1 MAQLFDPETVRT
13 LAEQMARTG
22 NVDPTGGAAANN
34 AGSPFE
40 QQLALLATAEKVT
53 PRTALGVLLGQALA
67 GGINAWK
74 QNYDDRGYIKDRFAA
89 ATPEERAAMLETIR
103 QGNAARADRLAN
115 LAAQQGLQV
124 GNAPQLVPT
133 PAPATPSILGDAG
146 RLSTAAN
153 IPVTDVDW
161 QRRFSLRNALGWV
174 R

>member
-1 MAQLFDPETVRT
+1 MAQLFDPETVRA
-13 LAEQMARTG
+13 LAEQMAMTS
-22 NVDPTGGAAANN
+22 NVDPTGGAATNN

-40 QQLALLATAEKVT
+40 QQLKLLAKAEKVN

-103 QGNAARADRLAN
+103 QSNAARADRLAN
-115 LAAQQGLQV
+115 LAAQKGLQI
-124 GNAPQLVPT
+124 GNVSQPT
-133 PAPATPSILGDAG
+133 PVSATPSILGDAG

-161 QRRFSLRNALGWV
+161 QKRFSLMNALG